1 MTEIGPINNPG
12 RKSGEMIGDRCGMGK
27 IKRKFDVEFK
37 IRLCQAIESGVTT
50 VADACREYQLQK
62 NLIEGWLAKYVAGGL
77 DTQSA
82 TRLRALEKENEK
94 LKSKVGELTL
104 QIDVLKKIDE
114 WKRRQ
119 RSVDSA
125 IITSSNLDQFKRPAE
140 LSDSHPRATI
150 TARKKR

>member
-1 MTEIGPINNPG
+1 
-12 RKSGEMIGDRCGMGK
+12 MGK

-37 IRLCQAIESGVTT
+37 IRLCQAIEGGMTT

-62 NLIEGWLAKYVAGGL
+62 GLVEGWLAKYVAGGL
-77 DTQSA
+77 DAQSA

-94 LKSKVGELTL
+94 LKAKVGELTL
-104 QIDVLKKIDE
+104 QVDILKKIDD

-125 IITSSNLDQFKRPAE
+125 IITAENLDQFRRPVEPLA
-140 LSDSHPRATI
+140 SVSPHT
-150 TARKKR
+150 TTGRKGRR